1 MLRLL
6 GRLLLASL
14 AGVAPALWALDG
26 GFRSAAAQETIVH
39 KSTLIVSPETTF
51 PIGQA
56 VRLGMDKSMIVEVP
70 VRLGNVVV
78 SNPDILDA
86 VVQTTNRVILIGR
99 KVGQANALLFDEQGE
114 RLMTLEVIVEFDYG
128 PLRTMLER
136 MFPGAGVTVESAN
149 ENLVLRGS
157 LSRPV
162 DATRAAEIASS
173 FLPTGK
179 KLINMIEV
187 KAEEQVMLQVTVAEM
202 HREEVK
208 RLGVNWNGAHVG
220 DAAIGGATNNGFPVS
235 SGIGRDSFLFGVV
248 GDDIGSCIIP
258 GAVSAM
264 VPPTTLSGLSSIDCL
279 TRTVQAFERSGVMKT
294 LAEPKLTA
302 ISGETASFLAGGEFP
317 IPVAQDKGTISV
329 QWKPFGVGLSFTP
342 VVLDAG
348 RISMKIAT
356 EVSEIS
362 TEGAITLDTISIPS
376 LSVRRAST
384 TVEMPS
390 GGSLVMAGLL
400 SDNLNQNID
409 GIPGLKDIPIL
420 GKLFRSKDYRKR
432 ETELVVIVTPYVVRP
447 TAREALARPDDG
459 FMPDANLEG
468 TLMGRLNRVY
478 GDPASPPAGRFQGDI
493 GFIIE

>member
-1 MLRLL
+1 MLRSV
-6 GRLLLASL
+6 GWLLLLPIAVL
-14 AGVAPALWALDG
+14 GVAVAIVQGGTRPAW
-26 GFRSAAAQETIVH
+26 AQETTVH
-39 KSTLIVSPETTF
+39 KSTLTVSPETEF
-51 PIGQA
+51 PISRTA
-56 VRLGMDKSMIVEVP
+56 RLGQDKSMIVEMP
-70 VRLGNVVV
+70 ARLGNVVV
-78 SNPDILDA
+78 SNPDIVDA

-114 RLMTLEVIVEFDYG
+114 RLMTLEVIVEFDYQ
-128 PLRTMLER
+128 PLRTMLDR
-136 MFPGAGVTVESAN
+136 MYPGAGLTVESAN

-157 LSRPV
+157 LSRPI
-162 DATRAAEIASS
+162 DATRVAEIAGS

-202 HREEVK
+202 HRESVK
-208 RLGVNWNGAHVG
+208 RLGVNWNGRGFGESV
-220 DAAIGGATNNGFPVS
+220 IGGGTNNGFPVTN
-235 SGIGRDSFLFGVV
+235 GIGRDSFLFGVT
-248 GDDIGSCIIP
+248 GRDLASCIIP
-258 GAVSAM
+258 SAVSAL
-264 VPPTTLSGLSSIDCL
+264 VPPATVGAVASGECL
-279 TRTVQAFERSGVMKT
+279 AQTVQAFERSGVMRT

-317 IPVAQDKGTISV
+317 IPVAQDKDTISV

-342 VVLDAG
+342 IVLDAG
-348 RISMKIAT
+348 RISLKIAT

-376 LSVRRAST
+376 LSVRRAAT

-400 SDNLNQNID
+400 SDSVNQNVD
-409 GIPGLKDIPIL
+409 GIPGLKNIPVL
-420 GKLFRSKDYRKR
+420 GALFRSKDYRKR

-447 TAREALARPDDG
+447 TARTALARPDDG
-459 FMPDANLEG
+459 FMPDGEIEG
-468 TLMGRLNRVY
+468 TLIGRLNRVY
-478 GDPASPPAGRFQGDI
+478 GNPTEPPTGRFQGDI

>member
-1 MLRLL
+1 MVRALSRVLVV
-6 GRLLLASL
+6 SI
-14 AGVAPALWALDG
+14 VAL
-26 GFRSAAAQETIVH
+26 SAAIATAARDAGPAWAQETTVH
-39 KSTLIVSPETTF
+39 KSTLVISPEAEF
-51 PIGQA
+51 PIGRS
-56 VRLGMDKSMIVEVP
+56 VRLGQDKSMVVEMP
-70 VRLGNVVV
+70 ARLGNVVV

-114 RLMTLEVIVEFDYG
+114 RLMTLEVVVEFDYT
-128 PLRTMLER
+128 PLRAMLER
-136 MFPGAGVTVESAN
+136 MFPGSGVTVESAN

-202 HREEVK
+202 QRESIK
-208 RLGVNWNGAHVG
+208 RLGVNWSGAKIG
-220 DAAIGGATNNGFPVS
+220 DFAIGGATNNGFPVTN
-235 SGIGRDSFLFGVV
+235 GIGRDSFLFGVT
-248 GDDIGSCIIP
+248 GDDLGACVIP
-258 GAVSAM
+258 GAVSAL
-264 VPPTTLSGLSSIDCL
+264 VPPTTLAGASSVDCL
-279 TRTVQAFERSGVMKT
+279 ARTVQAFERSGIMRT

-317 IPVAQDKGTISV
+317 IPVAQDQNTITV

-362 TEGAITLDTISIPS
+362 TEGAVTLDTISIPS

-400 SDNLNQNID
+400 SDNLNENID
-409 GIPGLKDIPIL
+409 GIPGLKNIPIL
-420 GKLFRSKDYRKR
+420 GTLFRSKDFRSR
-432 ETELVVIVTPYVVRP
+432 ETELVVIVTTYVVRP

-459 FMPDANLEG
+459 FMPDREIAG
-468 TLMGRLNRVY
+468 ALMGRLNRVY
-478 GDPASPPAGRFQGDI
+478 GNPAEPPTGRFQGDI

>member
-1 MLRLL
+1 MSRFSHRLL
-6 GRLLLASL
+6 VSVFGLWLAALLVQGAVS
-14 AGVAPALWALDG
+14 
-26 GFRSAAAQETIVH
+26 SATAQEELTAH
-39 KSTLIVSPETTF
+39 KSTLVVSPETEF
-51 PIGQA
+51 PISRM
-56 VRLGMDKSMIVEVP
+56 VRLGMDKSMVLEMP

-99 KVGQANALLFDEQGE
+99 KVGQANALLFDEQGN
-114 RLMTLEVIVEFDYG
+114 RLLTLEVGVEFDYG

-136 MFPGAGVTVESAN
+136 MFPDGGITVESAN
-149 ENLVLRGS
+149 ENLVLKGS
-157 LSRPV
+157 LARPV

-202 HREEVK
+202 HRESVK
-208 RLGVNWNGAHVG
+208 RIGVNWNGNHIGEGVV
-220 DAAIGGATNNGFPVS
+220 GGATNNGFPVS
-235 SGIGRDSFLFGVV
+235 NGIGRDSFLFGVL
-248 GDDIGSCIIP
+248 GDDVGSCVIP
-258 GAVSAM
+258 GAVTAM
-264 VPPTTLSGLSSIDCL
+264 VPPTTVGGLSSVDCL
-279 TRTVQAFERSGVMKT
+279 ARSVQAFERAGLMRT

-317 IPVAQDKGTISV
+317 IPVAQDKDTISV

-409 GIPGLKDIPIL
+409 GVPGLKNIPIL
-420 GKLFRSKDYRKR
+420 GALFRSKDYRAR
-432 ETELVVIVTPYVVRP
+432 ETELVIIVTPYVVRP
-447 TAREALARPDDG
+447 TSRDALARPDDG
-459 FMPDANLEG
+459 FMPDAEIESAVI
-468 TLMGRLNRVY
+468 GRLNRVY
-478 GDPASPPAGRFQGDI
+478 GDPSSPPPGSFQGDI

>member
-1 MLRLL
+1 MLRSF
-6 GRLLLASL
+6 RWLLLLSIAVLGAAILADGHGVRPAS
-14 AGVAPALWALDG
+14 
-26 GFRSAAAQETIVH
+26 AQETTVH
-39 KSTLIVSPETTF
+39 KSTLVISPETNF
-51 PIGQA
+51 PVGRMA
-56 VRLGMDKSMIVEVP
+56 RLGMDKSMVIEMP

-114 RLMTLEVIVEFDYG
+114 RLMTLEVVVEFDYA

-136 MFPGAGVTVESAN
+136 MFPESGLTVESAN
-149 ENLVLRGS
+149 ENLILKGS
-157 LSRPV
+157 LSRPI

-202 HREEVK
+202 HRESVK
-208 RLGVNWNGAHVG
+208 RLGINWNGRNIG
-220 DAAIGGATNNGFPVS
+220 EAAIGGATNNGFPAS
-235 SGIGRDSFLFGVV
+235 NGIGRDSFLFGVL
-248 GDDIGSCIIP
+248 GDDLGSCIIP
-258 GAVSAM
+258 GAIGAM
-264 VPPTTLSGLSSIDCL
+264 VPPTTVAGLSSVDCL
-279 TRTVQAFERSGVMKT
+279 ARTVQAFERSGVMRT

-317 IPVAQDKGTISV
+317 VPVAQDNDTISV

-342 VVLDAG
+342 MVLDAG
-348 RISMKIAT
+348 RISLKIAT

-362 TEGAITLDTISIPS
+362 TEGAITLETLSIPS

-409 GIPGLKDIPIL
+409 GVPGLKNIPIL
-420 GKLFRSKDYRKR
+420 GALFRSKDYRNR

-447 TAREALARPDDG
+447 TARTALARPDDG
-459 FMPDANLEG
+459 FMPDAEIEG
-468 TLMGRLNRVY
+468 TIIGRLNRVY
-478 GDPASPPAGRFQGDI
+478 GDPAAPPAGSFQGDI

>member
-1 MLRLL
+1 MSWVCRQQLL
-6 GRLLLASL
+6 VSIAALAAAIL
-14 AGVAPALWALDG
+14 A
-26 GFRSAAAQETIVH
+26 AACGLGLVSAQETIVH
-39 KSTLIVSPETTF
+39 KSTLVISPETNF
-51 PIGQA
+51 PVGRI
-56 VRLGMDKSMIVEVP
+56 VRLGMDKSMVVEMP

-99 KVGQANALLFDEQGE
+99 KVGQANALMFDEQGE
-114 RLMTLEVIVEFDYG
+114 RLMTLEVVVEFDYM

-136 MFPGAGVTVESAN
+136 MFPGGDLSVESAN
-149 ENLVLRGS
+149 ENLVLRGA
-157 LSRPV
+157 LSRPI

-187 KAEEQVMLQVTVAEM
+187 KAEEQVLLQVTVAEM
-202 HREEVK
+202 HRESVK
-208 RLGVNWNGAHVG
+208 RLGVNWNGNHVG
-220 DAAIGGATNNGFPVS
+220 DAVIGGATNNGFPAS
-235 SGIGRDSFLFGVV
+235 NGIGRDSFLFGVL
-248 GDDIGSCIIP
+248 GDDLGSCLIP

-264 VPPTTLSGLSSIDCL
+264 VPPTTVSGLSSVDCL
-279 TRTVQAFERSGVMKT
+279 ARTVQAFERSGVMRT

-317 IPVAQDKGTISV
+317 IPVAQDNDTISV

-342 VVLDAG
+342 LVLDAG
-348 RISMKIAT
+348 RISLKIAT

-362 TEGAITLDTISIPS
+362 TEGAITLETLSIPS

-409 GIPGLKDIPIL
+409 GVPGLKNIPIL
-420 GKLFRSKDYRKR
+420 GALFRSKDYRKR
-432 ETELVVIVTPYVVRP
+432 ETELVIIVTPYVVRP
-447 TAREALARPDDG
+447 TARTALARPDDG
-459 FMPDANLEG
+459 FMPDAEIEG
-468 TLMGRLNRVY
+468 VLIGRLNRVY
-478 GDPASPPAGRFQGDI
+478 GNPAEPPAGRFQGDI

>member
-1 MLRLL
+1 MVRVL
-6 GRLLLASL
+6 GRSL
-14 AGVAPALWALDG
+14 RVSIAVLGVALLTAISGTGLAWAE
-26 GFRSAAAQETIVH
+26 ETTVH
-39 KSTLIVSPETTF
+39 KSTLVISPETAF
-51 PIGQA
+51 PVGRS
-56 VRLGMDKSMIVEVP
+56 VRLGQDKSMVVEMP
-70 VRLGNVVV
+70 ERLGNVVV

-114 RLMTLEVIVEFDYG
+114 RLLTLEVVVEFDYT

-136 MFPGAGVTVESAN
+136 MFPGSGVTVESAN

-157 LSRPV
+157 LSRPI

-187 KAEEQVMLQVTVAEM
+187 KAEEQVMLHVTVAEM
-202 HREEVK
+202 QREGVK
-208 RLGVNWNGAHVG
+208 RLGVNWSGAKIG
-220 DAAIGGATNNGFPVS
+220 DFAIGGATNNGFPVS
-235 SGIGRDSFLFGVV
+235 SGIGRDSFLFGVT
-248 GDDIGSCIIP
+248 GDDLGACVIP
-258 GAVSAM
+258 GAISAL
-264 VPPTTLSGLSSIDCL
+264 VPPTTVGGLSSVDCL
-279 TRTVQAFERSGVMKT
+279 AQTVQAFERSGVMRT

-317 IPVAQDKGTISV
+317 IPVAQDKDTISV

-342 VVLDAG
+342 IVLDAG

-362 TEGAITLDTISIPS
+362 TEGAVTLDTISIPS

-400 SDNLNQNID
+400 SNNLNENID
-409 GIPGLKDIPIL
+409 GIPGLKNIPVL
-420 GKLFRSKDYRKR
+420 GALFRSKDYRKR
-432 ETELVVIVTPYVVRP
+432 ETELVVIVTTYVVRP
-447 TAREALARPDDG
+447 TARTALARPDDG
-459 FMPDANLEG
+459 FMPDSEIEG
-468 TLMGRLNRVY
+468 TLIGRLNRVY
-478 GDPASPPAGRFQGDI
+478 GDPAEPPAGRFQGDI